1 MITAAKLT
9 RTALELGVPADV
21 FSETA
26 ANLRALETKIS
37 LAFNRDFDSVDGA
50 IQATQ
55 HLLARLRA
63 EAYEKFRAEH
73 IQALLED

>member
-26 ANLRALETKIS
+26 SNLRAIEIRIVR
-37 LAFNRDFDSVDGA
+37 AFLDSPFPSELTGPQDKQVEEV
-50 IQATQ
+50 QAS
-55 HLLARLRA
+55 
-63 EAYEKFRAEH
+63 YEKFHAEH

>member
-26 ANLRALETKIS
+26 ANLRALETEIS
-37 LAFNRDFDSVDGA
+37 LAFVRDFDSDDFNSA
-50 IQATQ
+50 FAF
-55 HLLARLRA
+55 ASRSA
-63 EAYEKFRAEH
+63 AAYKQFRAEH